1 VRLRLIPLLAVIAVA
16 VPAVALAAPAK
27 TLKFESYLLGK
38 SEIPKAAPKGKATVN
53 LTITRTKVC
62 WKFTKVSGIDCRR
75 ARVGLGFAC
84 RPRPSCGSARFA
96 NVLRRFDT
104 DVSAAHIHRGG
115 AKVAS
120 GPVVVPLGAKY
131 KATGCIASTSA
142 IVKAIAKNPKGF
154 YVNIHTAKYPNGAVR
169 GQLHAGD

>member
-1 VRLRLIPLLAVIAVA
+1 MRLRLIPLLAVIAVA

-53 LTITRTKVC
+53 LTITGTKVC
-62 WKFTKVSGIDCRR
+62 WKFTKVSGIDKP
-75 ARVGLGFAC
+75 L
-84 RPRPSCGSARFA
+84 
-96 NVLRRFDT
+96 
-104 DVSAAHIHRGG
+104 AAHIHRGG